1 MESLTQQFNRLS
13 ELEQKIIVYLGQI
26 PNGIMLSEFQ
36 SHLKISHSDVLKALA
51 SLGQRCW
58 IERLELDN
66 KTYFTLQPMLKY
78 YIASLNE
85 L

>member
-1 MESLTQQFNRLS
+1 
-13 ELEQKIIVYLGQI
+13 
-26 PNGIMLSEFQ
+26 MLSEFQ
-36 SHLKISHSDVLKALA
+36 SNLKISHSDVLKALA

-58 IERLELDN
+58 IERLQLESRI
-66 KTYFTLQPMLKY
+66 YFTLQPMLKY